1 MTVTIVPSKPFFRSK
16 SEEKVF
22 ISLRESLSDNDVII
36 CNFEFT
42 DLNMGDIEVDF
53 ILLIKDLGLV
63 VVEVKGGHI
72 SFDGQNWIQSDSKS
86 SRVIH
91 PAGQA
96 KKNLYTFREF
106 LRNRWSQGNIKSDWI
121 VYNVDS

>member
-96 KKNLYTFREF
+96 KKICIHFVNF
-106 LRNRWSQGNIKSDWI
+106 
-121 VYNVDS
+121 